1 MRNIIEFLWR
11 NYFFFLFIIL
21 EIIAVFILI
30 NNNYY
35 QGRVVINTTNDFT
48 GSLLKTSDS
57 FATYLS
63 LKKANVIL
71 AEENARFYNML
82 PESFI
87 KTDTLK
93 VLIDDEEY
101 NKQYRYFAAGV
112 ISNSINRR
120 NNYMKLDKGER
131 HGLQPDMA
139 VLAPNGVVGQIIEV
153 SKNFSSVMTIINTNL
168 RISAKHKNSGQVGS
182 LNWDGEDY
190 RRGMLSDI
198 PSHAEINIG
207 DSIVTS
213 GFSYIYP
220 EGRLIGFVDDF
231 YIKTGENFF
240 TVDVKF
246 AVDYNNIYHVYVV
259 ENIHRGELLE
269 LEQNDIKE

>member
-1 MRNIIEFLWR
+1 MRNIIEFLWK

-21 EIIAVFILI
+21 EIIAVFII
-30 NNNYY
+30 TNNNYY
-35 QGRVVINTTNDFT
+35 QGRVVINSTNDFS
-48 GSLLKTSDS
+48 GALLKTTDNLKN
-57 FATYLS
+57 YLS
-63 LKKANVIL
+63 LRKANVIL
-71 AEENARFYNML
+71 AEENARFYNKS

-93 VLIDDEEY
+93 VFIEDLEY
-101 NKQYRYFAAGV
+101 NRQYRYYAAGV

-153 SKNFSSVMTIINTNL
+153 SENFSSVMTIINTNL
-168 RISAKHKNSGQVGS
+168 RLSAKHKKSGQVGS
-182 LNWDGEDY
+182 LTWDGQDY
-190 RRGMLSDI
+190 RSGTLSDI
-198 PSHAEINIG
+198 PSHAVINIG

-220 EGRLIGFVDDF
+220 EGQLIGLVDDF

-240 TVDVKF
+240 TVEVQF
-246 AVDYNNIYHVYVV
+246 AVDYNKIFHVYAV
-259 ENIHRGELLE
+259 ENVHRGELLE
-269 LEQNDIKE
+269 LEQNDIEE

>member
-21 EIIAVFILI
+21 EIIAVFIII

-35 QGRVVINTTNDFT
+35 QGRVVINSTNDFS
-48 GSLLKTSDS
+48 GSLLKTTDNLKK
-57 FATYLS
+57 YLS

-71 AEENARFYNML
+71 AEENARFYNMS

-93 VLIDDEEY
+93 VFIEDLEY
-101 NKQYRYFAAGV
+101 NKQYRYYAAGV

-120 NNYMKLDKGER
+120 NNYMKLDKGAR

-153 SKNFSSVMTIINTNL
+153 SENFSSVMTIINTNL
-168 RISAKHKNSGQVGS
+168 RISAKHKKSGQVGS
-182 LNWDGEDY
+182 LTWDGRDY
-190 RRGMLSDI
+190 RSGTLSDI

-220 EGRLIGFVDDF
+220 EGQLIGLVDDF

-240 TVDVKF
+240 TVDVQF
-246 AVDYNNIYHVYVV
+246 AVDYNKIFHVYAV
-259 ENIHRGELLE
+259 ENILRDELLE
-269 LEQNDIKE
+269 LEEKDIKE